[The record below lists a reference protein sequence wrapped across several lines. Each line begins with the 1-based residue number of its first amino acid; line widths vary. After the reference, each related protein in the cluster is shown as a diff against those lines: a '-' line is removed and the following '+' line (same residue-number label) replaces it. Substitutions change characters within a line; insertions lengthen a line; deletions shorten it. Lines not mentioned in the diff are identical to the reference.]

1 MSIFKR
7 FYPNLYTRTTY
18 NIDFI
23 KLFDH
28 GFRGIIFDIDNTLV
42 PHDAP
47 ADIKAAM
54 LFRKLQAMG
63 FQTMI
68 VSNNKEPRVKSF
80 ADVVGSGYVFLA
92 DKPGTK
98 GYLEAV
104 DRMGLRKE
112 QVIVIGDQFFTDI
125 WGANRSG
132 LRSVMVGRISSKE
145 PPHIHLKRMLEQPIK
160 KAYFKTRRKSGK
172 VGETAWDDMRV
183 EE

>member
-1 MSIFKR
+1 MNIFNR
-7 FYPNLYTRTTY
+7 FYPNLYTKTTY
-18 NIDFI
+18 SIDFV
-23 KLFDH
+23 KLFDT

-47 ADIKAAM
+47 ADIKATM
-54 LFRKLQAMG
+54 LFRKLHAMG
-63 FQTMI
+63 FQTVI

-80 ADVVGSGYVFLA
+80 ADVVDSEYVFMA

-104 DRMGLRKE
+104 DRMGLAKD

-132 LRSVMVGRISSKE
+132 LRSVMVGRISPKE

-160 KAYFKTRRKSGK
+160 RAYIKKRRKGLQSGENVWDHLK
-172 VGETAWDDMRV
+172 VKD
-183 EE
+183 

>member
-7 FYPNLYTRTTY
+7 FYPNLYTKTTY

-28 GFRGIIFDIDNTLV
+28 GYRGIIFDIDNTLV

-47 ADIKAAM
+47 ADIRATM
-54 LFRKLQAMG
+54 LFRKLHAMG

-80 ADVVGSGYVFLA
+80 ADVVGSEYVFLA

-98 GYLEAV
+98 GYLEAIAKM
-104 DRMGLRKE
+104 DLPKE

-160 KAYFKTRRKSGK
+160 QAYFKKRRKERKSGK
-172 VGETAWDDMRV
+172 NVWEDM
-183 EE
+183 

>member
-7 FYPNLYTRTTY
+7 FYPNLYTKTTY
-18 NIDFI
+18 NIDFV

-28 GFRGIIFDIDNTLV
+28 GYRGIIFDIDNTLV

-47 ADIKAAM
+47 ADIRATM
-54 LFRKLQAMG
+54 LFRKLRAMG

-80 ADVVGSGYVFLA
+80 ADVVESDYVFLA

-98 GYLEAV
+98 GYLQAV
-104 DRMGLRKE
+104 EKMGLEKS

-132 LRSVMVGRISSKE
+132 LHSVMVGRISPKE
-145 PPHIHLKRMLEQPIK
+145 PPHIHLKRMLEQPIRQ
-160 KAYFKTRRKSGK
+160 AYFRKRRKARAA
-172 VGETAWDDMRV
+172 GEDVWHEIKTTD
-183 EE
+183 

>member
-7 FYPNLYTRTTY
+7 FYPNLYTKTTY
-18 NIDFI
+18 NIDFV

-28 GFRGIIFDIDNTLV
+28 GYRGIIFDIDNTLV

-47 ADIKAAM
+47 ADIRATM
-54 LFRKLQAMG
+54 LFRKLHAMG

-80 ADVVGSGYVFLA
+80 ADVVGSAYVFLA

-104 DRMGLRKE
+104 AKMELPKD

-132 LRSVMVGRISSKE
+132 LRSVMVGRISPKE
-145 PPHIHLKRMLEQPIK
+145 PPHIHLKRVLEQPIK
-160 KAYFKTRRKSGK
+160 LAYIKKRRLERKAGLDVWK
-172 VGETAWDDMRV
+172 DM
-183 EE
+183 

>member
-7 FYPNLYTRTTY
+7 FYPNLYTKTTY
-18 NIDFI
+18 NIDFV

-28 GFRGIIFDIDNTLV
+28 GYRGIIFDIDNTLV

-47 ADIKAAM
+47 ADIRATM
-54 LFRKLQAMG
+54 LLKKLHAMG

-80 ADVVGSGYVFLA
+80 ADVVGSEYVFLA

-104 DRMGLRKE
+104 ARMDLPKE
-112 QVIVIGDQFFTDI
+112 RVIVIGDQFFTDI

-132 LRSVMVGRISSKE
+132 LRSVMVGRISPKE
-145 PPHIHLKRMLEQPIK
+145 PPHIHLKRVLEQPIK
-160 KAYFKTRRKSGK
+160 RAYFKKRRQEKRQGLD
-172 VGETAWDDMRV
+172 GWENM
-183 EE
+183 

>member
-7 FYPNLYTRTTY
+7 FYPNLYTKTTY
-18 NIDFI
+18 NIDFV

-28 GFRGIIFDIDNTLV
+28 GYRGIIFDIDNTLV

-47 ADIKAAM
+47 ADIRATM
-54 LFRKLQAMG
+54 LFRKLHAMG

-80 ADVVGSGYVFLA
+80 ADVVGSAYVFLA

-104 DRMGLRKE
+104 AKMKLPKD
-112 QVIVIGDQFFTDI
+112 QIIVIGDQFFTDI

-132 LRSVMVGRISSKE
+132 LRSVMVGRISPKE
-145 PPHIHLKRMLEQPIK
+145 PPHIHLKRVLEQPIK
-160 KAYFKTRRKSGK
+160 RAYFKKRRSERKAGLDVWK
-172 VGETAWDDMRV
+172 DM
-183 EE
+183 

>member
-7 FYPNLYTRTTY
+7 FYPNLYTKTTY
-18 NIDFI
+18 NIDFV

-28 GFRGIIFDIDNTLV
+28 GYRGIIFDIDNTLV

-47 ADIKAAM
+47 ADIRATL
-54 LFRKLQAMG
+54 LFKKLHAMG

-80 ADVVGSGYVFLA
+80 ADAVGSEYVFLA

-104 DRMGLRKE
+104 ARMDLPKE
-112 QVIVIGDQFFTDI
+112 RVIVIGDQFFTDI

-132 LRSVMVGRISSKE
+132 LCSVMVGRISPKE
-145 PPHIHLKRMLEQPIK
+145 PPHIHLKRVLEQPIK
-160 KAYFKTRRKSGK
+160 RAYFKKRRQEKKQGLY
-172 VGETAWDDMRV
+172 GWENM
-183 EE
+183 

>member
-47 ADIKAAM
+47 ADIKATM

-80 ADVVGSGYVFLA
+80 ADVVGSEYVFLA

-98 GYLEAV
+98 GYLEAIAKM
-104 DRMGLRKE
+104 DLPKE

-132 LRSVMVGRISSKE
+132 LRSVMVGRISPKE

-160 KAYFKTRRKSGK
+160 QAYFKKRRSERKAGLD
-172 VGETAWDDMRV
+172 VWEDM
-183 EE
+183 

>member
-7 FYPNLYTRTTY
+7 FYPNLYTKTTY
-18 NIDFI
+18 NIDFV

-28 GFRGIIFDIDNTLV
+28 GYRGIIFDIDNTLV

-47 ADIKAAM
+47 ADIRATL
-54 LFRKLQAMG
+54 LFKKLHAMG

-80 ADVVGSGYVFLA
+80 ADAVGSEYVFLA

-104 DRMGLRKE
+104 ARMDLPKE
-112 QVIVIGDQFFTDI
+112 RVIVIGDQFFTDI

-132 LRSVMVGRISSKE
+132 LCSVMVGRISPKE
-145 PPHIHLKRMLEQPIK
+145 PPHIHLKRVLEQPIK
-160 KAYFKTRRKSGK
+160 RAYFKKRRQEKKQGLD
-172 VGETAWDDMRV
+172 GWENM
-183 EE
+183 